1 MFTTVTGYA
10 VFWPLLAFWFF
21 SGNRQSMSKSN
32 IIEFES
38 KKILL
43 KRAIAYIESLELFLE
58 EQDRAVP
65 LLLKILKDADSKTMH
80 KIVLLLGS
88 FAKQEVALPFYR
100 IMKDPE
106 ENQETR
112 HIVSVQLSVITPLL
126 YDPQPL
132 IDKLLEDIKGPDPEL
147 KCYAAF
153 ALGWEGN
160 TQAAIPLIELLYDKD
175 PDVQQTAVNALS
187 NLRDDRILGLMLE
200 RLEHSALEQKRCILF
215 NLWRFPSKQDE
226 VTAVYLKYLN
236 HENSDLRLDA
246 LTLLRIMSDNVKLM
260 PIYRKCLQDSNSRV
274 RCLALKNIGEAES
287 IEVVGLEDEITKMLS
302 DPDMEVKKE
311 ALKVLKKIG

>member
-1 MFTTVTGYA
+1 
-10 VFWPLLAFWFF
+10 
-21 SGNRQSMSKSN
+21 MSKSN

-38 KKILL
+38 KKRLL
-43 KRAIAYIESLELFLE
+43 QKAGAYIESLELFFE

-65 LLLKILKDADSKTMH
+65 LLLKILKDTDSNTMH

-88 FAKQEVALPFYR
+88 FAKQEVALPFYL

-106 ENQETR
+106 ANEETR
-112 HIVSVQLSVITPLL
+112 HTVSIQLSVIFPFLK
-126 YDPQPL
+126 DPQPL
-132 IDKLLEDIKGPDPEL
+132 IDKLLEDIRSSDSEL

-160 TQAAIPLIELLYDKD
+160 TRAGIPLIELLYDKD

-200 RLEHSALEQKRCILF
+200 RLEHGALEQKRCILF
-215 NLWRFPSKQDE
+215 NLWRFYSKQDE
-226 VTAVYLKYLN
+226 VVDVYLKYLN
-236 HENSDLRLDA
+236 HDNPDLRLDA
-246 LTLLRIMSDNVKLM
+246 LALLGIVSDNVKLM
-260 PIYRKCLQDSNSRV
+260 PIYGKCLQDSNSRV
-274 RCLALKNIGEAES
+274 RCLALKQIGEAEG
-287 IEVVGLEDEITKMLS
+287 IEVVGLEGEISKMLS

-311 ALKVLKKIG
+311 ALNILKKIDLKCGVPKV